1 MAKIT
6 IRDVSLK
13 GKRVLVR
20 VDYNVPLQEKEGVQ
34 VITNDKRIRETAP
47 TIKYLIEQGARILL
61 CAHLGRPK
69 GKRDPKQS
77 LAPVVKPL
85 SDLIG
90 VPVKFVDDCIG
101 EKAEKAAAELKDG
114 EVALLE
120 NLRYYNEEEA
130 NDDGFSA
137 KLAKLADVYVN
148 DAFGGPIGRIPRRR
162 GSRSL
167 CRCGRLVS

>member
-6 IRDVSLK
+6 LRDLSLK

-34 VITNDKRIRETAP
+34 IITNDKLIKETVP

-77 LAPVVKPL
+77 LAPVVPAL
-85 SDLIG
+85 SALIG
-90 VPVKFVDDCIG
+90 VPVKFVDDCVG
-101 EKAEKAAAELKDG
+101 EKAEKAAAELKDRIILRCREHLG
-114 EVALLE
+114 DITGMAEMYVGTIHGFCLELLKTEVP
-120 NLRYYNEEEA
+120 
-130 NDDGFSA
+130 
-137 KLAKLADVYVN
+137 K
-148 DAFGGPIGRIPRRR
+148 
-162 GSRSL
+162 
-167 CRCGRLVS
+167 

>member
-1 MAKIT
+1 MAKTT
-6 IRDVSLK
+6 IRDLELK

-20 VDYNVPLQEKEGVQ
+20 VDYNVPLQEKDGVQ
-34 VITNDKRIRETAP
+34 IITNDKRIKETIP
-47 TIKYLIEQGARILL
+47 TIKYLIEHGARILL

-85 SDLIG
+85 SDLLG
-90 VPVKFVDDCIG
+90 VPVKFVDDCVG
-101 EKAEKAAAELKDG
+101 PVAEKAAADLKNG

-130 NDDGFSA
+130 KDD
-137 KLAKLADVYVN
+137 D
-148 DAFGGPIGRIPRRR
+148 
-162 GSRSL
+162 
-167 CRCGRLVS
+167 

>member
-6 IRDVSLK
+6 IRELTLQ

-20 VDYNVPLQEKEGVQ
+20 VDYNVPLQEKDGVQ
-34 VITNDKRIRETAP
+34 VITNDKRIRETVP
-47 TIKYLIEQGARILL
+47 TIKYLIEKGARILL

-77 LAPVVKPL
+77 LQPVVKPL

-101 EKAEKAAAELKDG
+101 EKAEKAAAELKNG
-114 EVALLE
+114 EVALLQ
-120 NLRYYNEEEA
+120 
-130 NDDGFSA
+130 
-137 KLAKLADVYVN
+137 
-148 DAFGGPIGRIPRRR
+148 
-162 GSRSL
+162 
-167 CRCGRLVS
+167 